1 MLNPS
6 AHMYENILVL
16 REDYTLSLTVSPAH
30 TTLEKRRKLW
40 TFPVTI
46 LPDTDAMQA
55 VVPAGTVAFKNYGR
69 LSFWD
74 GCEPLSGMWC
84 LNGDEVRELA
94 SRFSPATEADAALVP
109 TYADYLIRDVLNVM
123 EADRHA
129 QAELTDSCGSGGENE
144 PYSLHPSQCW
154 MLDSL
159 ARGARGEAEIRNLI
173 DGVDPMAGAEE
184 VRGTLYHAAR
194 IAVGLPDIR

>member
-55 VVPAGTVAFKNYGR
+55 VVLAGTVAFKN
-69 LSFWD
+69 
-74 GCEPLSGMWC
+74 
-84 LNGDEVRELA
+84 
-94 SRFSPATEADAALVP
+94 
-109 TYADYLIRDVLNVM
+109 
-123 EADRHA
+123 
-129 QAELTDSCGSGGENE
+129 
-144 PYSLHPSQCW
+144 
-154 MLDSL
+154 
-159 ARGARGEAEIRNLI
+159 
-173 DGVDPMAGAEE
+173 
-184 VRGTLYHAAR
+184 
-194 IAVGLPDIR
+194 